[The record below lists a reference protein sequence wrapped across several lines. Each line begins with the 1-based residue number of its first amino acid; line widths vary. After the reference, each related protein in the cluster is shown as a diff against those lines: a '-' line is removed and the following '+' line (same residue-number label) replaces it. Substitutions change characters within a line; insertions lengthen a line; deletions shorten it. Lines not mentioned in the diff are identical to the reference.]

1 MTFVVQFSSNSRIIT
16 SFPCNICI
24 FEFTPH
30 PPTHILL
37 KKNTVSWKSL
47 SEGQNCYLNICSC
60 FPCYYSHKA
69 KNITPIKKRTKTFT
83 FTKTPSILLAFSLP
97 QICVATPTKRNR
109 ERAMA
114 KLLMWFLGVFFV
126 FTKLVDC
133 YEFEEFFYNKTE
145 GAFLESVYGASAA
158 APPPLMIGLTIIH
171 GAAARGA
178 G

>member
-1 MTFVVQFSSNSRIIT
+1 
-16 SFPCNICI
+16 
-24 FEFTPH
+24 
-30 PPTHILL
+30 
-37 KKNTVSWKSL
+37 
-47 SEGQNCYLNICSC
+47 
-60 FPCYYSHKA
+60 
-69 KNITPIKKRTKTFT
+69 
-83 FTKTPSILLAFSLP
+83 
-97 QICVATPTKRNR
+97 
-109 ERAMA
+109 MA